1 MTGSND
7 GSLLFEQTAGF
18 QWGAQLKLFDLA
30 IESVRVLNERGES
43 GIRSDILAEILNT
56 PKRRVYDVIAVLKAL
71 GQVTTTRKF
80 DGTIVTWID
89 TTKGFVPRVTYDDLK
104 IQLDKE
110 SSERKMLQVQVA
122 ELKEQVRISKTKLRR
137 ETLPVETSDKTEF
150 NTTQLRVRALSSNGV
165 KRVEHSGIEV
175 LIETHE
181 PGLVVDPEEKKVDEQ
196 EAIIK
201 NL

>member
-1 MTGSND
+1 MMEVCS
-7 GSLLFEQTAGF
+7 FEQTAGF
-18 QWGAQLKLFDLA
+18 QWGALLKLVDLA
-30 IESVRVLNERGES
+30 IESVRVLKDRGES
-43 GIRSDILAEILNT
+43 GIRSDILAEILDT
-56 PKRRVYDVIAVLKAL
+56 PKRRVYDVIAVLRAI

-89 TTKGFVPRVTYDDLK
+89 RTKGFVPQVTYEDLK
-104 IQLDKE
+104 IQLNQE
-110 SSERKMLQVQVA
+110 SSERKTLQVQVA

-137 ETLPVETSDKTEF
+137 ETQAVETSNKTEF
-150 NTTQLRVRALSSNGV
+150 NTTQIRVRALSSNGV

-181 PGLVVDPEEKKVDEQ
+181 PGMVIDPEVKKVDEQ

>member
-1 MTGSND
+1 M
-7 GSLLFEQTAGF
+7 
-18 QWGAQLKLFDLA
+18 KLFDLA
-30 IESVRVLNERGES
+30 LESFRVLKERGDS
-43 GIRSDILAEILNT
+43 GIRSDILAQTLNT
-56 PKRRVYDVIAVLKAL
+56 PKRRVYDVIAILRAL

-80 DGTIVTWID
+80 DGTIVSWID
-89 TTKGFVPRVTYDDLK
+89 RTKDFVPRVTYDDLK
-104 IQLDKE
+104 IQLDQE
-110 SSERKMLQVQVA
+110 SAERKALQVQVV

-137 ETLPVETSDKTEF
+137 ETLAVETSDKTEF
-150 NTTQLRVRALSSNGV
+150 NSTQLRVRALSSNGV

-181 PGLVVDPEEKKVDEQ
+181 PGMVVDPEEKKVDEQ

>member
-1 MTGSND
+1 M
-7 GSLLFEQTAGF
+7 
-18 QWGAQLKLFDLA
+18 KLVDLA
-30 IESVRVLNERGES
+30 TESVKVLKERGET
-43 GIRSDILAEILNT
+43 GIRSDILAESLDT
-56 PKRRVYDVIAVLKAL
+56 PKRRVYDVIAVLRAL

-80 DGTIVTWID
+80 DGTIVAWID
-89 TTKGFVPRVTYDDLK
+89 KTKDFVPRVTHEELK
-104 IQLDKE
+104 TQLDQE
-110 SSERKMLQVQVA
+110 STERKKLQVQVA

-137 ETLPVETSDKTEF
+137 ETLAVETSDKTEF

-181 PGLVVDPEEKKVDEQ
+181 PGMVVDPEEKKVDEQ

>member
-1 MTGSND
+1 M
-7 GSLLFEQTAGF
+7 
-18 QWGAQLKLFDLA
+18 KLFDLA

-89 TTKGFVPRVTYDDLK
+89 TTKGFVPRVTYDDMK
-104 IQLDKE
+104 IQLDQE
-110 SSERKMLQVQVA
+110 SSERKMLQVQVV

-150 NTTQLRVRALSSNGV
+150 NTTQLRIRALSSNGV

>member
-1 MTGSND
+1 M
-7 GSLLFEQTAGF
+7 
-18 QWGAQLKLFDLA
+18 KLVDLA
-30 IESVRVLNERGES
+30 IESVRVLKERGES
-43 GIRSDILAEILNT
+43 GIRSDILAEILDT
-56 PKRRVYDVIAVLKAL
+56 PKRRVYDVIAVLRAV

-89 TTKGFVPRVTYDDLK
+89 RTKGFIPREILEDLK
-104 IQLDKE
+104 IQLDLE
-110 SSERKMLQVQVA
+110 SSERKTLQVQVA

-137 ETLPVETSDKTEF
+137 ETLAVETSNKTEF

-165 KRVEHSGIEV
+165 RRVEHSGIEV

-181 PGLVVDPEEKKVDEQ
+181 PGMVVDPEEKKVDEQ

>member
-1 MTGSND
+1 M
-7 GSLLFEQTAGF
+7 
-18 QWGAQLKLFDLA
+18 KLVDLA
-30 IESVRVLNERGES
+30 EESVKVLKERGEE
-43 GIRSDILAEILNT
+43 GIRSDILADTLNT

-80 DGTIVTWID
+80 DGTIVTWVD
-89 TTKGFVPRVTYDDLK
+89 RTKDYVPRQTHEELKVLMDL
-104 IQLDKE
+104 E
-110 SSERKMLQVQVA
+110 STDRKKLQVQVA

-137 ETLPVETSDKTEF
+137 ETQAVETSDKTEF
-150 NTTQLRVRALSSNGV
+150 NTTQIRVRALSSNGV

-181 PGLVVDPEEKKVDEQ
+181 PGMVVDPEERKVDEQ

>member
-1 MTGSND
+1 MKEVCS
-7 GSLLFEQTAGF
+7 FELTAGF
-18 QWGAQLKLFDLA
+18 QWGAQLKLVDLA
-30 IESVRVLNERGES
+30 IESVRVLKERGES
-43 GIRSDILAEILNT
+43 GIRSDILAEILDT
-56 PKRRVYDVIAVLKAL
+56 PKRRVYDVIAVLKAV

-80 DGTIVTWID
+80 DGTIVSWID
-89 TTKGFVPRVTYDDLK
+89 RTKGFVPREIFEDLK
-104 IQLDKE
+104 IQLDLE
-110 SSERKMLQVQVA
+110 SSERKTLQVQVA

-137 ETLPVETSDKTEF
+137 ETLAVETSNKTEF

-165 KRVEHSGIEV
+165 RRVEHSGIEV

-181 PGLVVDPEEKKVDEQ
+181 PGMVVDPEEKKVDEQ